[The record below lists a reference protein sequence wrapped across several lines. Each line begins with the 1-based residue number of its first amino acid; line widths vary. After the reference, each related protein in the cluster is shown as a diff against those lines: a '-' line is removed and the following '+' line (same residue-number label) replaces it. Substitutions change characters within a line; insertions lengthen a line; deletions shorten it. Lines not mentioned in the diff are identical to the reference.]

1 MSAGIIADRYAR
13 ALISLTDTGLERCQ
27 QVFQCF
33 DAIVELF
40 ANQEA
45 LKVLKSPAMPDELK
59 KDLLSYAL
67 NQSNA
72 DDLMRHFVFTVLDQG
87 RVSCLPEIAAS
98 FRRMVRE
105 ANGTYVAR
113 VTSAVAMDTQEQDVI
128 GRELGSLLK
137 KEIEVESFVDE
148 DLLGGFIVQVG
159 NSMLDLSLK
168 SKLDE
173 LTSNVAL

>member
-13 ALISLTDTGLERCQ
+13 ALTSHTGTSLERCQ
-27 QVFQCF
+27 PVFQSF
-33 DAIVELF
+33 DAIQELF
-40 ANQEA
+40 SNQEA
-45 LKVLKSPAMPDELK
+45 HKVLKSPAMPYELK

-67 NQSNA
+67 KEANS
-72 DDLMRHFVFTVLDQG
+72 DDLMQHFVFTVLEQG
-87 RVSCLPEIAAS
+87 RVSCLPEIARS
-98 FRRMVRE
+98 FRRIVRE
-105 ANGTYVAR
+105 ANGRYVAK
-113 VTSAVAMDTQEQDVI
+113 VTSAVAMDPQEQGVI
-128 GRELGSLLK
+128 GRELGSLLN